1 MTDKQLLQWLAQEES
16 SALGECHGK
25 NLTRLAAAGLVRIGE
40 PPLGRDRLHARVT
53 VTEAGLR
60 ALRP

>member
-1 MTDKQLLQWLAQEES
+1 MTDKQLLQWLAQEDS
-16 SALGECHGK
+16 SALGECHGE

-40 PPLGRDRLHARVT
+40 PPPGLDKLYARVT
-53 VTEAGLR
+53 VTEAGHL